1 MTERWKPSVTVAAI
15 IERDGRYLLVEEH
28 TPEGLRLNNPA
39 GHLDPGE
46 GPVQACVREVLEET
60 AHRFTPTALLGI
72 YLSRFQ
78 RPERGEDVTYLRLA
92 FTGELGEMVAG
103 RALDAGI
110 VRTVWLTRDEVRASC
125 ERHRSPL
132 VWRCI
137 EDHAAGRRWPLE
149 VIDTDPSITA
159 LGPLLRG

>member
-15 IERDGRYLLVEEH
+15 IERAGRYLLVEEH
-28 TPEGLRLNNPA
+28 TPEGLQLNNPA

-46 GPVQACVREVLEET
+46 GPVQACAREVLEET

-92 FTGELGEMVAG
+92 FTGELGEVVAG

-149 VIDTDPSITA
+149 AIYTDPSITA

>member
-15 IERDGRYLLVEEH
+15 IERAGRYLLVEEH
-28 TPEGLRLNNPA
+28 TPDGLQLNNPA

-46 GPVQACVREVLEET
+46 GPVQACAREVLEET

-92 FTGELGEMVAG
+92 FTGELGEVVAG

-149 VIDTDPSITA
+149 AIYTDPSITA